1 MVANV
6 PEGLANRHLGVHPRT
21 EAVLIAQQVRLEDRP
36 QHQQRRHLDHAVA
49 DARDAERALAAVAL
63 WYPYAQQGL
72 WPIVA
77 SPQLL
82 PQLFQ
87 PSILPVGGDLI
98 ERHPVA
104 AGSTVITPACPVCFF
119 EDVSPTHFVPQR
131 VEPKVRFGLSPIFR
145 LGLYFNPLISWQEVP
160 RNSGNC
166 AQLLATIE
174 QSADRRPRQLTVG
187 AGLIESEKARYFR
200 AIFCTQ

>member
-6 PEGLANRHLGVHPRT
+6 PEGLANRHLGVHLRA

-63 WYPYAQQGL
+63 WYPHAQQGL
-72 WPIVA
+72 GPIVA

-87 PSILPVGGDLI
+87 PSVLSVGGNLV
-98 ERHPVA
+98 ERHPVTA
-104 AGSTVITPACPVCFF
+104 RSTVVTTARSVGFF
-119 EDVSPTHFVPQR
+119 EDVGPTHFVPQR
-131 VEPKVRFGLSPIFR
+131 VEPIVRFGLSFR
-145 LGLYFNPLISWQEVP
+145 LQRGL
-160 RNSGNC
+160 
-166 AQLLATIE
+166 
-174 QSADRRPRQLTVG
+174 
-187 AGLIESEKARYFR
+187 
-200 AIFCTQ
+200 